1 MLKRIYYSINKE
13 ILNEEDKANFIPGSI
28 VASNDINLKT
38 DELLNDKSFIYA
50 GNDLVLDS
58 KDITN
63 VALNLTRDGRSFNE
77 FKWKQQEW
85 KGKMGKV
92 TGKKKWVTKGGKST
106 NFNFSYTDVGLPAVF
121 AAGNNIVGSTQDFS
135 SYALNDDIKL
145 ANVDLDKFS
154 EPIFNSPIIKN
165 LNRRVKNQGYYYS
178 LDSINSAYI
187 ANILDGLYEARNESI
202 SKFKNEAK
210 DKNVKASALVMAN
223 NIELDA
229 KGNISLAGSV
239 VADNINLNSQN
250 LNLNHLELNSKDLNL
265 KADAANINSSEI
277 SAKNINVN
285 ANNISLDKESSQFS
299 KASNLK
305 ADESLSLNAKENLNI
320 TGGGLEADKINLS
333 ADNININAKEFAYS
347 HSAKEKG
354 VEFNQNIQTLN
365 SANLD
370 AKDINLNSKSNTNIS
385 SSNLRATNK
394 LNVEAGKDIYVVGAN
409 TNESTETKEKSK
421 GFFSKKESHLM
432 AINQK
437 VISSNLNAGDISLKA
452 GGNAIVTGSNLSAKN
467 DINIDA
473 NNIGLAPTAYKN
485 DEARSSSKKSFGGLK
500 SSLDMHSLAKTN
512 LQGSS
517 LSTSQGDINLNANK
531 DISIISSDIKGGRNV
546 NLNAGNNLSILA
558 AKEQIKEKSVHKSSN
573 INIISLLTYPG
584 MLVASAIDPI
594 GTGSNTYLFEQ
605 MFGDTL
611 TQIYRSTYNEK
622 GSLDALAKLSNI
634 SAAKELNLKAN
645 EATITANLSSK
656 DDTNIKANS
665 IEISNAENEHSSY
678 EISKS
683 KGINLPSTKD
693 LANDQK
699 PKPIK
704 EFKYDTSTKTRVADA
719 EYEKSTTDVASTKA
733 ISSNLVSDKNI
744 NLKANEEIGI
754 TGSNLIAKEDINLI
768 SKNANI
774 DILNSTD
781 TTDISKTLKQAKAAL
796 SITAQNEYVEVAPA
810 SLALIEAIKQLKKV
824 KKEYDSYK
832 HTRDD
837 LKDKLHE
844 LKQAYKSKTPG
855 IDGSDIEDLSDI
867 LENVN
872 DEERYYK
879 ANIALAMANVEAKSL
894 ALIAQVAAAA
904 KAASNWYTFGFSVG
918 VAASVNGHKSKSNSN
933 EVVSNPSNLSANNIK
948 IQTPNDT
955 TITGSNLS
963 ANNLIDIN
971 TNNLNINSSK
981 NTYTSE
987 SKDKSIGG
995 TMRYTM
1001 YGGGGGSAGLN
1012 YSTSSSDTESLT
1024 NNNSHLYSAKDMNI
1038 NTANDA
1044 TIKGA
1049 NLRADERL
1057 NLKVGNN
1064 LSLESVRDKYAY
1076 NERGYS
1082 VGVGIGFSSDKSPN
1096 SSFANPSSTKATSTN
1111 ANFSRSSSNT
1121 ITKQTVLSSI
1131 TANELNVEVGKNTH
1145 LKGSLLAAGE
1155 YDKDNTFI
1163 DNHNLNLK
1171 TNTISYENLS
1181 NTSYAKGTNFSI
1193 GANYILE
1200 DKNNKDSRSNN
1211 NQEDKFTGLKSIDL
1225 SNHRNLSYSL
1235 SKNLATLGSGNIEIA
1250 DKQNSDDL
1258 TRLNRDTTKLTKDLV
1273 NTSISSNVDGSMD
1286 LRVLTKSGQKDIA
1299 KEIVDANYGL
1309 KKLSEQMPD
1318 ENSKNKIVS
1327 IMGKLLVYGSM
1338 VALDIIP
1345 TSYNNG
1351 GLFGQLVGSF
1361 GGKEIAS
1368 DLISVFSKNSE
1379 KYELYKDKMVKL
1391 EDSKY
1396 FKTISPEKRE
1406 ELKKLSYF
1414 KDLYVSKEPL
1424 GIDVDTITHQNFG
1437 NGILN
1442 TPMEAIMNGL
1452 EQTGQIKK
1460 DGTRLAGNTIELTIK
1475 YNPTRGFFSDLFEAA
1490 QDKFSIGTSDMAKQV
1505 GSFISDVTKAAEEK
1519 RKKDNKI
1526 FAANF
1531 AAHSQLNAL
1540 ALNAIKWGKEHGLF
1554 SHLREF
1560 VSTTKEEKNKSPY
1573 TISSFGSPIDAEKMQ
1588 ETLSAVGLGLAG
1600 TFSNKGDFVA
1610 EGLGGN
1616 KDVNK
1621 KADVVDRINV
1631 LNIPKLF
1638 MDGSP
1643 HSSYVCQDYEKGGAR
1658 CGVNFQY

>member
-1 MLKRIYYSINKE
+1 MGWLQCHKRIN
-13 ILNEEDKANFIPGSI
+13 
-28 VASNDINLKT
+28 
-38 DELLNDKSFIYA
+38 
-50 GNDLVLDS
+50 
-58 KDITN
+58 
-63 VALNLTRDGRSFNE
+63 
-77 FKWKQQEW
+77 
-85 KGKMGKV
+85 
-92 TGKKKWVTKGGKST
+92 
-106 NFNFSYTDVGLPAVF
+106 
-121 AAGNNIVGSTQDFS
+121 
-135 SYALNDDIKL
+135 
-145 ANVDLDKFS
+145 
-154 EPIFNSPIIKN
+154 
-165 LNRRVKNQGYYYS
+165 
-178 LDSINSAYI
+178 
-187 ANILDGLYEARNESI
+187 
-202 SKFKNEAK
+202 
-210 DKNVKASALVMAN
+210 
-223 NIELDA
+223 
-229 KGNISLAGSV
+229 
-239 VADNINLNSQN
+239 
-250 LNLNHLELNSKDLNL
+250 
-265 KADAANINSSEI
+265 
-277 SAKNINVN
+277 
-285 ANNISLDKESSQFS
+285 
-299 KASNLK
+299 
-305 ADESLSLNAKENLNI
+305 
-320 TGGGLEADKINLS
+320 
-333 ADNININAKEFAYS
+333 
-347 HSAKEKG
+347 
-354 VEFNQNIQTLN
+354 
-365 SANLD
+365 
-370 AKDINLNSKSNTNIS
+370 
-385 SSNLRATNK
+385 
-394 LNVEAGKDIYVVGAN
+394 
-409 TNESTETKEKSK
+409 
-421 GFFSKKESHLM
+421 
-432 AINQK
+432 
-437 VISSNLNAGDISLKA
+437 
-452 GGNAIVTGSNLSAKN
+452 
-467 DINIDA
+467 
-473 NNIGLAPTAYKN
+473 
-485 DEARSSSKKSFGGLK
+485 KKSWR
-500 SSLDMHSLAKTN
+500 
-512 LQGSS
+512 
-517 LSTSQGDINLNANK
+517 I
-531 DISIISSDIKGGRNV
+531 
-546 NLNAGNNLSILA
+546 
-558 AKEQIKEKSVHKSSN
+558 
-573 INIISLLTYPG
+573 
-584 MLVASAIDPI
+584 AS
-594 GTGSNTYLFEQ
+594 
-605 MFGDTL
+605 
-611 TQIYRSTYNEK
+611 
-622 GSLDALAKLSNI
+622 
-634 SAAKELNLKAN
+634 
-645 EATITANLSSK
+645 
-656 DDTNIKANS
+656 
-665 IEISNAENEHSSY
+665 
-678 EISKS
+678 
-683 KGINLPSTKD
+683 
-693 LANDQK
+693 
-699 PKPIK
+699 
-704 EFKYDTSTKTRVADA
+704 
-719 EYEKSTTDVASTKA
+719 
-733 ISSNLVSDKNI
+733 
-744 NLKANEEIGI
+744 
-754 TGSNLIAKEDINLI
+754 
-768 SKNANI
+768 
-774 DILNSTD
+774 
-781 TTDISKTLKQAKAAL
+781 
-796 SITAQNEYVEVAPA
+796 
-810 SLALIEAIKQLKKV
+810 
-824 KKEYDSYK
+824 
-832 HTRDD
+832 
-837 LKDKLHE
+837 
-844 LKQAYKSKTPG
+844 
-855 IDGSDIEDLSDI
+855 
-867 LENVN
+867 
-872 DEERYYK
+872 
-879 ANIALAMANVEAKSL
+879 
-894 ALIAQVAAAA
+894 AAAA
-904 KAASNWYTFGFSVG
+904 SSGTYGFSVG
-918 VAASVNGHKSKSNSN
+918 VRADLATTKQESSLKQTSSNKSSLNAKRININSN
-933 EVVSNPSNLSANNIK
+933 DALA
-948 IQTPNDT
+948 
-955 TITGSNLS
+955 ITGSDLASKEDMSLNS
-963 ANNLIDIN
+963 
-971 TNNLNINSSK
+971 NNLNINSSEDSLK
-981 NTYTSE
+981 YKSNT
-987 SKDKSIGG
+987 KSLTTGFG
-995 TMRYTM
+995 FTF
-1001 YGGGGGSAGLN
+1001 YGAN
-1012 YSTSSSDTESLT
+1012 SSSLELGTNSLKQSEQSLT

-1064 LSLESVRDKYAY
+1064 LSLESVRDKYAH

-1082 VGVGIGFSSDKSPN
+1082 VGVGIGFSADKSPN
-1096 SSFANPSSTKATSTN
+1096 SSFANPSSTKTTSSN
-1111 ANFSRSSSNT
+1111 ANFSRSRSNT

-1200 DKNNKDSRSNN
+1200 DKNNKDSKSNN

-1250 DKQNSDDL
+1250 DKDSSDDL

>member
-1 MLKRIYYSINKE
+1 
-13 ILNEEDKANFIPGSI
+13 
-28 VASNDINLKT
+28 
-38 DELLNDKSFIYA
+38 
-50 GNDLVLDS
+50 
-58 KDITN
+58 
-63 VALNLTRDGRSFNE
+63 
-77 FKWKQQEW
+77 
-85 KGKMGKV
+85 
-92 TGKKKWVTKGGKST
+92 
-106 NFNFSYTDVGLPAVF
+106 
-121 AAGNNIVGSTQDFS
+121 
-135 SYALNDDIKL
+135 
-145 ANVDLDKFS
+145 
-154 EPIFNSPIIKN
+154 
-165 LNRRVKNQGYYYS
+165 
-178 LDSINSAYI
+178 
-187 ANILDGLYEARNESI
+187 
-202 SKFKNEAK
+202 
-210 DKNVKASALVMAN
+210 
-223 NIELDA
+223 
-229 KGNISLAGSV
+229 
-239 VADNINLNSQN
+239 
-250 LNLNHLELNSKDLNL
+250 
-265 KADAANINSSEI
+265 
-277 SAKNINVN
+277 
-285 ANNISLDKESSQFS
+285 
-299 KASNLK
+299 
-305 ADESLSLNAKENLNI
+305 
-320 TGGGLEADKINLS
+320 
-333 ADNININAKEFAYS
+333 
-347 HSAKEKG
+347 
-354 VEFNQNIQTLN
+354 
-365 SANLD
+365 
-370 AKDINLNSKSNTNIS
+370 
-385 SSNLRATNK
+385 
-394 LNVEAGKDIYVVGAN
+394 
-409 TNESTETKEKSK
+409 
-421 GFFSKKESHLM
+421 M

-452 GGNAIVTGSNLSAKN
+452 GGNTIVTGSNLSAKN

-500 SSLDMHSLAKTN
+500 STLDMHSLDKTN

-517 LSTSQGDINLNANK
+517 LSTSQGDINLNANN

-744 NLKANEEIGI
+744 NLNANEEIGI

-844 LKQAYKSKTPG
+844 LKQAYKSKTPS

-1064 LSLESVRDKYAY
+1064 LNLESVRDKYAY

-1121 ITKQTVLSSI
+1121 ITKQTILSSI

-1171 TNTISYENLS
+1171 TNTLSYENLS

-1200 DKNNKDSRSNN
+1200 DKNNKDSKSNN

-1250 DKQNSDDL
+1250 DKENSDDL

-1273 NTSISSNVDGSMD
+1273 NTSISSNVDASMD
-1286 LRVLTKSGQKDIA
+1286 LRVVTKSGQKDIA

-1309 KKLSEQMPD
+1309 KKLSEKMPD
-1318 ENSKNKIVS
+1318 ENSNNKMVS
-1327 IMGKLLVYGSM
+1327 LVGKLLVYGSM
-1338 VALDIIP
+1338 IVLDIVP

-1414 KDLYVSKEPL
+1414 KDLYVSKESL

-1475 YNPTRGFFSDLFEAA
+1475 YNPTRGFFSDLLEAA

-1505 GSFISDVTKAAEEK
+1505 GSFISDVTNAAEEK
-1519 RKKDNKI
+1519 RKNGEDI
-1526 FAANF
+1526 FAVNF

-1540 ALNAIKWGKEHGLF
+1540 ALNAIKWGKVHGLF

-1560 VSTTKEEKNKSPY
+1560 ASTTKEEKKKSPY
-1573 TISSFGSPIDAEKMQ
+1573 TISSFGSPIDAKKMQ
-1588 ETLSAVGLGLAG
+1588 DTLSAVGLGLAG
-1600 TFSNKGDFVA
+1600 TFSNKSDFVA

>member
-1 MLKRIYYSINKE
+1 MGWLQCHKRIN
-13 ILNEEDKANFIPGSI
+13 
-28 VASNDINLKT
+28 
-38 DELLNDKSFIYA
+38 
-50 GNDLVLDS
+50 
-58 KDITN
+58 
-63 VALNLTRDGRSFNE
+63 
-77 FKWKQQEW
+77 
-85 KGKMGKV
+85 
-92 TGKKKWVTKGGKST
+92 
-106 NFNFSYTDVGLPAVF
+106 
-121 AAGNNIVGSTQDFS
+121 
-135 SYALNDDIKL
+135 
-145 ANVDLDKFS
+145 
-154 EPIFNSPIIKN
+154 
-165 LNRRVKNQGYYYS
+165 
-178 LDSINSAYI
+178 
-187 ANILDGLYEARNESI
+187 
-202 SKFKNEAK
+202 
-210 DKNVKASALVMAN
+210 
-223 NIELDA
+223 
-229 KGNISLAGSV
+229 
-239 VADNINLNSQN
+239 
-250 LNLNHLELNSKDLNL
+250 
-265 KADAANINSSEI
+265 
-277 SAKNINVN
+277 
-285 ANNISLDKESSQFS
+285 
-299 KASNLK
+299 
-305 ADESLSLNAKENLNI
+305 
-320 TGGGLEADKINLS
+320 
-333 ADNININAKEFAYS
+333 
-347 HSAKEKG
+347 
-354 VEFNQNIQTLN
+354 
-365 SANLD
+365 
-370 AKDINLNSKSNTNIS
+370 
-385 SSNLRATNK
+385 
-394 LNVEAGKDIYVVGAN
+394 
-409 TNESTETKEKSK
+409 
-421 GFFSKKESHLM
+421 
-432 AINQK
+432 
-437 VISSNLNAGDISLKA
+437 
-452 GGNAIVTGSNLSAKN
+452 
-467 DINIDA
+467 
-473 NNIGLAPTAYKN
+473 
-485 DEARSSSKKSFGGLK
+485 KKSWR
-500 SSLDMHSLAKTN
+500 
-512 LQGSS
+512 
-517 LSTSQGDINLNANK
+517 I
-531 DISIISSDIKGGRNV
+531 
-546 NLNAGNNLSILA
+546 
-558 AKEQIKEKSVHKSSN
+558 
-573 INIISLLTYPG
+573 
-584 MLVASAIDPI
+584 AS
-594 GTGSNTYLFEQ
+594 
-605 MFGDTL
+605 
-611 TQIYRSTYNEK
+611 
-622 GSLDALAKLSNI
+622 
-634 SAAKELNLKAN
+634 
-645 EATITANLSSK
+645 
-656 DDTNIKANS
+656 
-665 IEISNAENEHSSY
+665 
-678 EISKS
+678 
-683 KGINLPSTKD
+683 
-693 LANDQK
+693 
-699 PKPIK
+699 
-704 EFKYDTSTKTRVADA
+704 
-719 EYEKSTTDVASTKA
+719 
-733 ISSNLVSDKNI
+733 
-744 NLKANEEIGI
+744 
-754 TGSNLIAKEDINLI
+754 
-768 SKNANI
+768 
-774 DILNSTD
+774 
-781 TTDISKTLKQAKAAL
+781 
-796 SITAQNEYVEVAPA
+796 
-810 SLALIEAIKQLKKV
+810 
-824 KKEYDSYK
+824 
-832 HTRDD
+832 
-837 LKDKLHE
+837 
-844 LKQAYKSKTPG
+844 
-855 IDGSDIEDLSDI
+855 
-867 LENVN
+867 
-872 DEERYYK
+872 
-879 ANIALAMANVEAKSL
+879 
-894 ALIAQVAAAA
+894 AAAA
-904 KAASNWYTFGFSVG
+904 SSGTYGFSVG
-918 VAASVNGHKSKSNSN
+918 VRADLATTKQESSLKQTSSNKSSLNAKRININSN
-933 EVVSNPSNLSANNIK
+933 DALA
-948 IQTPNDT
+948 
-955 TITGSNLS
+955 ITGSDLASKEDMSLNS
-963 ANNLIDIN
+963 
-971 TNNLNINSSK
+971 NNLNINSSEDSLK
-981 NTYTSE
+981 YKSNT
-987 SKDKSIGG
+987 KSLTTGFG
-995 TMRYTM
+995 FTF
-1001 YGGGGGSAGLN
+1001 YGAN
-1012 YSTSSSDTESLT
+1012 SSSLELGTNSLKQSEQSLT

-1064 LSLESVRDKYAY
+1064 LSLESVRDKYAH

-1082 VGVGIGFSSDKSPN
+1082 VGVGIGFSADKSPN
-1096 SSFANPSSTKATSTN
+1096 SSFANPSSTKTTSSN
-1111 ANFSRSSSNT
+1111 ANFSRSRSNT

-1250 DKQNSDDL
+1250 DKDSSDDL